1 MKKIFSN
8 KKGIE
13 SLIAWVLLIGF
24 SVGLAVF
31 VTRWSLQ
38 QAQKSTSGVEEMVM
52 GDIQCSDV
60 AISGHCDEN
69 NNIIIKNKG
78 TLNIIGYKK
87 GSDTKPTMFSKEDI
101 LKPNVGE
108 LKFATTK
115 ISITPIINIDGK
127 QVMCVT
133 QKQDFECKST

>member
-60 AISGHCDEN
+60 AISGHCDG

-87 GSDTKPTMFSKEDI
+87 GSDTIPTMLKEKI
-101 LKPNVGE
+101 LRPNLGE
-108 LKFATTK
+108 LTLDANPK
-115 ISITPIINIDGK
+115 ITIIPIIEIDGK

-133 QKQDFECKST
+133 QKQDFECL